1 MSLLNALNKP
11 KNILE
16 LLSFD
21 LTKFF
26 ADNDYC
32 EIQSKDIEGVF
43 MVEFEKEFPHVE
55 LGLFEKVVF
64 RLFNDKNNINGS
76 NHINVTMPANQRYV
90 TNERVMSLVNSLYNI
105 YGYDD
110 DRKGEWDETDTKAF
124 NDKDY
129 ERQWTIGNDKCV
141 YTVKLSYTDK
151 RGLTLKIFFFNRLVE
166 MINKED
172 EQPYY

>member
-1 MSLLNALNKP
+1 MSILDATNKP

-43 MVEFEKEFPHVE
+43 MVEFEKEFPLVE
-55 LGLFEKVVF
+55 LGMFEKVVF

-90 TNERVMSLVNSLYNI
+90 TSSRVKSLINSLYNV

-110 DRKGEWDETDTKAF
+110 DRKGEWDDADLSAF
-124 NDKDY
+124 AEKDL
-129 ERQWTIGNDKCV
+129 ERQWTVGNDKCV
-141 YTVKLSYTDK
+141 YAVKLSYTEK
-151 RGLTLKIFFFNRLVE
+151 RGLILKIFFFNRLME
-166 MINKED
+166 SLNRED
-172 EQPYY
+172 EQSYY

>member
-1 MSLLNALNKP
+1 MSILDAANKP

-16 LLSFD
+16 MLSFD

-43 MVEFEKEFPHVE
+43 MVEFEKEFPLVE
-55 LGLFEKVVF
+55 LGLFEKVIF
-64 RLFNDKNNINGS
+64 RLFNDKDNINGS
-76 NHINVTMPANQRYV
+76 NHINVTLPANPRYV
-90 TNERVMSLVNSLYNI
+90 TLKNVRSLVNELYAI

-110 DRKGEWDETDTKAF
+110 DRKGEWDESDSKLF
-124 NDKDY
+124 QSKDL

-141 YTVKLSYTDK
+141 YAVKLSYTDK
-151 RGLTLKIFFFNRLVE
+151 HGLFLKIFFFNRLVE
-166 MINKED
+166 AIKKED
-172 EQPYY
+172 EQSYY